1 MMVAV
6 SETYSRGLA
15 AIASPMMIYRY
26 LYGCG
31 KNISFAIAHAQSPA
45 VEY

>member
-1 MMVAV
+1 MRVAV
-6 SETYSRGLA
+6 SEKYSRDLA
-15 AIASPMMIYRY
+15 VIASPLMIFRY

-31 KNISFAIAHAQSPA
+31 KNISFAIAHALSPA